1 LYSPESHRIGAD
13 PVDRAALPHELAAKL
28 VSNFENHG
36 LEKEILARD
45 FGGCA

>member
-1 LYSPESHRIGAD
+1 LYSTESHRIGAD
-13 PVDRAALPHELAAKL
+13 TVDLAALPHQLVAKL

>member
-13 PVDRAALPHELAAKL
+13 PVDLAALPHELVAKL

-36 LEKEILARD
+36 LEKEFLARD